1 MTRAEFAERLEHYAN
16 EVLRIRGVGRGGPH
30 AFVEDK
36 SEIISAMIAEARKLR
51 AIAVPPAPTI
61 QVATITPGVRSIKRR
76 EVQVVRRA
84 RRA

>member
-1 MTRAEFAERLEHYAN
+1 MTRAEFADRLEHYAN
-16 EVLRIRGVGRGGPH
+16 EVRRIRGVGRSGPH

-36 SEIISAMIAEARKLR
+36 SEIISAMTAEARELR
-51 AIAVPPAPTI
+51 AIAMPTMPTI
-61 QVATITPGVRSIKRR
+61 QVATITPGARSIGRR